1 MKAISIKEQL
11 GFSDKGPAK
20 RIFYDAG
27 DIKAQTVCLKAGQT
41 IPPCAMEHDVLFY
54 FLEGSG
60 RIIVDGDEAAV
71 DAGTCV
77 VVPKTV
83 KTRSIAATTNLV
95 VLAVQSVGK

>member
-11 GFSDKGPAK
+11 GFSDQGPAK
-20 RIFYDAG
+20 KIFYDAG

-60 RIIVDGDEAAV
+60 RIIVDGDTTEV
-71 DAGTCV
+71 TAGTCV
-77 VVPKTV
+77 VVPKAV
-83 KTRSIAATTNLV
+83 KSRSIAATTNMV